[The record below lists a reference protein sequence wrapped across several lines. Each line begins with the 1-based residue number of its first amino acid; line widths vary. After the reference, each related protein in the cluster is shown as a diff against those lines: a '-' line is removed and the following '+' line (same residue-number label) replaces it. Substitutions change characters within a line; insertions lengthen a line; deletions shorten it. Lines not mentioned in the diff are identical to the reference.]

1 MNKLIK
7 ILIITDTVFCFLA
20 LVLMG
25 LGILNINGSDIALV
39 GGVIMSPEVL
49 VAINKIYE
57 KKTTKNTKEEK
68 SK

>member
-1 MNKLIK
+1 MSMNTLVK
-7 ILIITDTVFCFLA
+7 ILIIIDTAFCFIA
-20 LVLMG
+20 LILMG
-25 LGILNINGSDIALV
+25 LGVLNISGSDIALV

-57 KKTTKNTKEEK
+57 KKE